1 MGPERS
7 RRRGTDVRYSAAA
20 EMDTGLPGFLERPF
34 KDKARSFFVD
44 APVEALKKRAEA
56 QAGGGHS
63 S

>member
-1 MGPERS
+1 
-7 RRRGTDVRYSAAA
+7 
-20 EMDTGLPGFLERPF
+20 MDTGLPGFLERPF